1 MVESPPCSAGKEGLV
16 PGCGTKILHAVEHA
30 KSIITSALFSQ
41 DFLGW
46 GKPAIMLG
54 GPSSCS
60 VEKPCGEELPATH
73 KWPAV

>member
-1 MVESPPCSAGKEGLV
+1 MNEYVFKKEEAG
-16 PGCGTKILHAVEHA
+16 CDFQSQAA
-30 KSIITSALFSQ
+30 KSIVTPALFSR

-60 VEKPCGEELPATH
+60 VEKPCGEELLAAYN
-73 KWPAV
+73 WPAV